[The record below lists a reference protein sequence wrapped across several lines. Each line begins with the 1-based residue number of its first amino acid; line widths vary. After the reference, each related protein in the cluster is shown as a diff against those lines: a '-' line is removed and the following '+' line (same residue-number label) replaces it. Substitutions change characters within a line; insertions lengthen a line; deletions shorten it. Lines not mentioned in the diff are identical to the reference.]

1 MDTKGVIGMMENG
14 NTRQRNLLMLL
25 YAMDAAGEAT
35 AAYLAEQT
43 GLSIATISRGLTLL
57 KSKKLIVQRRKG
69 AAEVGRRPDVFS
81 INGAYAHCMYCCL
94 DGDSLRGYLLDLR
107 GKVIARHVLEANSQ
121 MKVEDFLEKME
132 IMQSALLEK
141 KRNSGCILTVSVAI
155 PGLADMSSGVISR
168 IPNFPYFENVNL
180 AELVREKL
188 GHPCFVY
195 NAARLSAVGAYLQND
210 GRMKNLVYMD
220 VTGDCGIGAGIVLG
234 GQLYEDR
241 NCLAGE
247 IGDMVIHV
255 EAERWS
261 DAQNQ
266 GALEREA
273 GLNAVFWEAK
283 NLLDRGLAPELQ
295 QILEKQREETLS
307 LTLLERAAEAFDLD
321 IYSLLNRTTKA
332 WAAAIVNISALLAP
346 DAIILG
352 GAVHEGYK
360 LIEKMLQHHLHHMY
374 HRPISLQLA
383 KKGADTHVL
392 GAAHLSGRLL
402 LEMSLADT
410 QIITGS

>member
-1 MDTKGVIGMMENG
+1 MMENG
-14 NTRQRNLLMLL
+14 NTKQRNLLMLL
-25 YAMDAAGEAT
+25 YALDDAGEAT

-43 GLSIATISRGLTLL
+43 GLSVATISRGLTLL
-57 KSKKLIVQRRKG
+57 KSKKLIVQRRKE

-107 GKVIARHVLEANSQ
+107 GKVVARHVLEANSQ
-121 MKVEDFLEKME
+121 MKVEDFLEKLETLQKVM
-132 IMQSALLEK
+132 LEK
-141 KRNSGCILTVSVAI
+141 KRSSGCVLTVSLAI

-180 AELVREKL
+180 AELVQEKL
-188 GHPCFVY
+188 GLPCFVY
-195 NAARLSAVGAYLQND
+195 NAARLSAMGAYLQND
-210 GRMKNLVYMD
+210 GQMENLVYMD

-247 IGDMVIHV
+247 IGDMVIRA
-255 EAERWS
+255 ETERWGDS
-261 DAQNQ
+261 RNQ

-273 GLNAVFWEAK
+273 GLSAVFREAK

-295 QILEKQREETLS
+295 RLLEKQGEEALS
-307 LTLLERAAEAFDLD
+307 LTLLEKAAAEFDLD
-321 IYSLLNRTTKA
+321 VYSLLNKTTKA

-346 DAIILG
+346 DVIILG
-352 GAVHEGYK
+352 GAVHQGHK

-383 KKGADTHVL
+383 KKSADTHVL
-392 GAAHLSGRLL
+392 GAAHLSGRFL
-402 LEMSLADT
+402 LEISLEDT
-410 QIITGS
+410 QIIPGS

>member
-1 MDTKGVIGMMENG
+1 MMETG

-43 GLSIATISRGLTLL
+43 GLSVATISRGLSLL
-57 KSKKLIVQRRKG
+57 KAKKLIVQRRKDST
-69 AAEVGRRPDVFS
+69 EVGRRPDVFS

-94 DGDSLRGYLLDLR
+94 DGDALRGYLLDLR
-107 GKVIARHVLEANSQ
+107 GKVVARHSMDADSTMTVA
-121 MKVEDFLEKME
+121 DFLEKLQELKAVM
-132 IMQSALLEK
+132 LEK
-141 KRNSGCILTVSVAI
+141 KRSSGCVLTVSLAI
-155 PGLADMSSGVISR
+155 PGLTDMNSGVIRR

-180 AELVREKL
+180 AALVQETL
-188 GHPCFVY
+188 GHPCYIY
-195 NAARLSAVGAYLQND
+195 NVARLSAVGAYLQRDEQNQ
-210 GRMKNLVYMD
+210 NLVYMD

-247 IGDMVIHV
+247 VGDMVIRT
-255 EAERWS
+255 EA
-261 DAQNQ
+261 DAWADTRNQ

-273 GLNAVFWEAK
+273 GLGTVFREAK
-283 NLLDRGLAPELQ
+283 KLLERGLAPELQ
-295 QILEKQREETLS
+295 KLLEKQGSDNLS
-307 LTLLERAAEAFDLD
+307 LSLLEKAAMEFDLD
-321 IYSLLNRTTKA
+321 IYALLNKTTKA
-332 WAAAIVNISALLAP
+332 WAAAMVNISALLAP
-346 DAIILG
+346 DVIILG
-352 GAVHEGYK
+352 GAVHQGHK
-360 LIEKMLQHHLHHMY
+360 LIEKMLRHHLHHMY

-410 QIITGS
+410 QLTRES

>member
-1 MDTKGVIGMMENG
+1 MVESG

-43 GLSIATISRGLTLL
+43 GLSVATISRGLSLL
-57 KSKKLIVQRRKG
+57 KAKKLIVQRRKDTT
-69 AAEVGRRPDVFS
+69 EVGRRPDVFS

-94 DGDSLRGYLLDLR
+94 DGDTLRGYLLDLR
-107 GKVIARHVLEANSQ
+107 GKVVARHSTNADSGMTVA
-121 MKVEDFLEKME
+121 DFLEKLTELQRVM
-132 IMQSALLEK
+132 LER
-141 KRNSGCILTVSVAI
+141 KRSSGCILTVSLAI
-155 PGLADMSSGVISR
+155 PGLTDVNSGVIRR
-168 IPNFPYFENVNL
+168 IPNFPFFENVNL
-180 AELVREKL
+180 AQLVQETL
-188 GHPCFVY
+188 GHPCFIY
-195 NAARLSAVGAYLQND
+195 NVARLSAVGAYLQRD
-210 GRMKNLVYMD
+210 GQNQNLIYMD

-234 GQLYEDR
+234 GHLYEDR

-247 IGDMVIHV
+247 VGDMVIRT
-255 EAERWS
+255 ESEPWADTR
-261 DAQNQ
+261 NQ

-273 GLNAVFWEAK
+273 GLSTVFREAK
-283 NLLDRGLAPELQ
+283 KLLERGLAPELQ
-295 QILEKQREETLS
+295 KLLDKQGSDNLSLSLLEK
-307 LTLLERAAEAFDLD
+307 AATEFDLD
-321 IYSLLNRTTKA
+321 IYALLNKTTKA
-332 WAAAIVNISALLAP
+332 WAAAMVNISALLAP
-346 DAIILG
+346 DVIILG
-352 GAVHEGYK
+352 GAVHQGHK

-410 QIITGS
+410 QLTRES

>member
-1 MDTKGVIGMMENG
+1 MENG

-25 YAMDAAGEAT
+25 YAMDTAGKAT

-43 GLSIATISRGLTLL
+43 GLSVATISRGLSLL
-57 KSKKLIVQRRKG
+57 KAKKLIVQRRKDTT
-69 AAEVGRRPDVFS
+69 EIGRRPDVFS

-94 DGDSLRGYLLDLR
+94 DGDTLRGYLLDLR
-107 GKVIARHVLEANSQ
+107 GKVVARHGVEATSQ
-121 MKVEDFLEKME
+121 MTVEDFLGKLVELKSVM
-132 IMQSALLEK
+132 LEK
-141 KRNSGCILTVSVAI
+141 KRSSGCILTVSLAI
-155 PGLADMSSGVISR
+155 PGLADVTSGVISR
-168 IPNFPYFENVNL
+168 IPNFPQFENVNL

-188 GHPCFVY
+188 GHPCFIY
-195 NAARLSAVGAYLQND
+195 NAARLCAVGAYLQ
-210 GRMKNLVYMD
+210 GGGQTENLVYMD

-234 GQLYEDR
+234 GKLYEDR

-247 IGDMVIHV
+247 VGDMVIRT
-255 EAERWS
+255 ESEPWADTR
-261 DAQNQ
+261 NQ

-273 GLNAVFWEAK
+273 GLSTVFREAK
-283 NLLDRGLAPELQ
+283 KLLERGLAPELQ
-295 QILEKQREETLS
+295 KLLDKQGSDNLSLSLLEK
-307 LTLLERAAEAFDLD
+307 AATEFDLD
-321 IYSLLNRTTKA
+321 IYALLNKTTKA
-332 WAAAIVNISALLAP
+332 WAAAMVNISALLAP
-346 DAIILG
+346 DVIILG
-352 GAVHEGYK
+352 GAVHQGHK

-410 QIITGS
+410 QLTRES

>member
-1 MDTKGVIGMMENG
+1 MMENG
-14 NTRQRNLLMLL
+14 NTKQRNLLMLL
-25 YAMDAAGEAT
+25 YALDDAGEAT

-43 GLSIATISRGLTLL
+43 GLSVATISRGLTLL
-57 KSKKLIVQRRKG
+57 KSKKLIVQRRKE

-107 GKVIARHVLEANSQ
+107 GKVVARHVLEANSQ
-121 MKVEDFLEKME
+121 MKVEDFLEKLETLQKVM
-132 IMQSALLEK
+132 LEK
-141 KRNSGCILTVSVAI
+141 KRSSGCVLTVSLAI

-180 AELVREKL
+180 AELVQEKL
-188 GHPCFVY
+188 GLPCFVY
-195 NAARLSAVGAYLQND
+195 NAARLSAMGAYLQND
-210 GRMKNLVYMD
+210 GQMENLVYMD

-247 IGDMVIHV
+247 IGDMVIRA
-255 EAERWS
+255 ETERWGDS
-261 DAQNQ
+261 RNQ

-273 GLNAVFWEAK
+273 GLSAVFREAK

-295 QILEKQREETLS
+295 RLLEKQGEDALS
-307 LTLLERAAEAFDLD
+307 LTLLEKAAAEFDLD
-321 IYSLLNRTTKA
+321 VYSLLNKTTKA

-346 DAIILG
+346 DVIILG
-352 GAVHEGYK
+352 GAVHQGHK

-392 GAAHLSGRLL
+392 GAAHLSGRFL
-402 LEMSLADT
+402 LEISLEDT
-410 QIITGS
+410 QIIPGS